1 MSSARLESIPED
13 SFDLVSVDVFD
24 TLLLRDH
31 TVQRWRFLALARE
44 LSRRL
49 PKTAGSPDVRTLFT
63 LRRLVHDLTYRAVA
77 LDRPQGDVQLSRMAE
92 IQATLLALDKSAVAL
107 FMDAEKELECRHL
120 TGNRHLCQALHR
132 LRRQGKRTIA
142 VSDTYLS
149 ERDLWTLIHNLI
161 PNPPIQQIYSSSDL
175 GLTKHSGQ
183 VFERVA
189 MLEGVPA
196 GRIIHCGD
204 DVHSDINMARAA
216 GWQAMHVRRP
226 AWMRLSRKLFAM
238 FALLQTASSG

>member
-1 MSSARLESIPED
+1 LSSARLTSIPED

-31 TVQRWRFLALARE
+31 TVQRWRFLELARE

-49 PKTAGSPDVRTLFT
+49 PKTAHPVDVRTLLT
-63 LRRLVHDLTYRAVA
+63 VRHLVHDLTYRAVA
-77 LDRPQGDVQLSRMAE
+77 LDRPQGDVQLTRMAE
-92 IQATLLALDKSAVAL
+92 IQASLLGLDKSAVAL
-107 FMDAEKELECRHL
+107 FLDVEKELECRHL
-120 TGNRHLCQALHR
+120 TGNRQLCQT
-132 LRRQGKRTIA
+132 LRKLSRQGKRTIA

-149 ERDLWTLIHNLI
+149 ERDLRTLINNLI
-161 PNPPIQQIYSSSDL
+161 PDAPIQQIYSSSDL
-175 GLTKHSGQ
+175 GLTKHSGR

-196 GRIIHCGD
+196 GRIVHCGD
-204 DVHSDINMARAA
+204 DIHSDSNMARAA
-216 GWQAMHVRRP
+216 GWQAVLIRRP

-238 FALLQTASSG
+238 FALLQTAPG